1 MIRYGV
7 ARMLCYNMYI
17 HTYMYV
23 YIYVYIYIYIM
34 PLAATQS
41 NNEYKAVRTK

>member
-23 YIYVYIYIYIM
+23 YIYVYIYY
-34 PLAATQS
+34 
-41 NNEYKAVRTK
+41 AVSGNAVK